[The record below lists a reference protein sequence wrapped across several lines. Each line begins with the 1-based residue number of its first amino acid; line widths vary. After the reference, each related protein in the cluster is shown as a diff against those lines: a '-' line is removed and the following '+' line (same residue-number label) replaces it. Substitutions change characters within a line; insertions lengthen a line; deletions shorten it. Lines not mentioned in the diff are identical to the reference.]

1 VAGRHVMLGLAWS
14 CDWLGCSARMVQ
26 AYDDAWG
33 VFPGNCGWVD
43 GSWDMTGEDWTCDEQ
58 GKVWCPVHA
67 LLHGVESAAALVR
80 GPHEGL
86 LPATTIQDVAAL
98 AERYPGELAL
108 RVTVPSRYPPGARRL
123 TLGTK
128 VAPDPALVAGLLEYG
143 QVVVIDR

>member
-1 VAGRHVMLGLAWS
+1 VPG
-14 CDWLGCSARMVQ
+14 AR
-26 AYDDAWG
+26 
-33 VFPGNCGWVD
+33 
-43 GSWDMTGEDWTCDEQ
+43 
-58 GKVWCPVHA
+58 
-67 LLHGVESAAALVR
+67 AASRGGVR
-80 GPHEGL
+80 GGAGGGGAPRAG
-86 LPATTIQDVAAL
+86 PRRQATRTAL